1 VSFRLKKELELYKEE
16 ELELLRETLSSEIHS
31 LQLVTMCFPN
41 TMIEKGKRTKKWS
54 FSLMLLMQSPYIP
67 KELTK
72 ACKLFNLKHLLFF
85 FFAEV
90 ITEGHFVLRLRASV
104 RFQRMLEKPCFVGLY
119 LSF

>member
-72 ACKLFNLKHLLFF
+72 ACKLFNLKKLLFF
-85 FFAEV
+85 FCRSYHRRAFCVEAEGFSQ
-90 ITEGHFVLRLRASV
+90 ISTYA
-104 RFQRMLEKPCFVGLY
+104 
-119 LSF
+119 